1 MAKQT
6 AKTFVPTK
14 LGITA
19 FLTNSG
25 IDFVLEGPN
34 KPQTRPV
41 FVQVSK
47 RKRELQLDGKA
58 ISISGYRLD
67 EQGQPAKL
75 DILWGK
81 EELVLGRRTQA
92 AGNASFYR
100 SLEPQNSTRGPQTP
114 EEIIAHLNA
123 LMAK

>member
-1 MAKQT
+1 MSTKST
-6 AKTFVPTK
+6 AKFVPTQ
-14 LGITA
+14 LGLTA
-19 FLTNSG
+19 FLTASG

-81 EELVLGRRTQA
+81 EELVLGRRKQA
-92 AGNASFYR
+92 SGNVSFYR
-100 SLEPQNSTRGPQTP
+100 SLETKSAASGPQTP